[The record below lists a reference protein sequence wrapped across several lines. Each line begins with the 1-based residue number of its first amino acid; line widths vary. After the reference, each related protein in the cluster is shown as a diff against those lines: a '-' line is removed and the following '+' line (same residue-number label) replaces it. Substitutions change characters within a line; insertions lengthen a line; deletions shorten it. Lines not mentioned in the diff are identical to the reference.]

1 MNCRNCGAAMELFER
16 RRYYFCNHCGTF
28 HFIETPAEDGV
39 RVLERPEPAT
49 PCPLCAAPL
58 AKSLLDDA
66 YPVKHCEACRG
77 LLLARTSFAEAVGRR
92 RARQTGPPAEP
103 VPLDRRELK
112 RVITCPACRT
122 QMDVHPYYGPGNVV
136 IDTCSGCDLV
146 WLDFGE
152 LQQITDAPGG
162 DRGRSRMPA
171 VTYGHATGSADS
183 RDDERGLRPGESVTM
198 LDAFDALF
206 GDY

>member
-1 MNCRNCGAAMELFER
+1 MELFER

-28 HFIETPAEDGV
+28 HFIETPAEDGI
-39 RVLERPEPAT
+39 RVLDRPHAAM
-49 PCPLCAAPL
+49 PCPHCAAPL

-66 YPVKHCEACRG
+66 FPVEHCERCRG
-77 LLLARTSFAEAVGRR
+77 LLIARASFAQAVARR
-92 RARQTGPPAEP
+92 RARQTGPPVEP

-112 RVITCPACRT
+112 RVISCPACRT

-136 IDTCSGCDLV
+136 IDTCSRCDLV

-162 DRGRSRMPA
+162 DRGQARPLAPTR
-171 VTYGHATGSADS
+171 GHFTPTADSSETGGGSAWD
-183 RDDERGLRPGESVTM
+183 T
-198 LDAFDALF
+198 LDVLHLFDLLF
-206 GDY
+206 RRLG

>member
-1 MNCRNCGAAMELFER
+1 MNCQSCGAAMELFER

-28 HFIETPAEDGV
+28 HFIETPVEDGV
-39 RVLERPEPAT
+39 RVLERPQPPT

-66 YPVKHCEACRG
+66 YPIQHCERCRG
-77 LLLARTSFAEAVGRR
+77 LLIARVSFAHAVGRR
-92 RARQTGPPAEP
+92 RAGQAGPPAEP

-112 RVITCPACRT
+112 RAITCPSCQT
-122 QMDVHPYYGPGNVV
+122 PMDVHPYYGPGNVV
-136 IDTCSGCDLV
+136 IDTCGRCDLV

-162 DRGRSRMPA
+162 DRGRSRPL
-171 VTYGHATGSADS
+171 ATAPDLFKATS
-183 RDDERGLRPGESVTM
+183 ESPDTEHGWVWHTSSVVD
-198 LDAFDALF
+198 LFDVLF
-206 GDY
+206 R

>member
-1 MNCRNCGAAMELFER
+1 MELFER

-28 HFIETPAEDGV
+28 HFITNMEAPAEDGI
-39 RVLERPEPAT
+39 RVLERSQAGV

-66 YPVKHCEACRG
+66 YSVEHCEGCRG
-77 LLLARTSFAEAVGRR
+77 LLIARASFADAVARR
-92 RARQTGPPAEP
+92 RARQAGPPAEP

-112 RVITCPACRT
+112 RAITCPACRT
-122 QMDVHPYYGPGNVV
+122 PMDVHPYYGPGNVV
-136 IDTCSGCDLV
+136 IDTCSRCDLV

-162 DRGRSRMPA
+162 DRGRTRPPSTAHEHVAPRDD
-171 VTYGHATGSADS
+171 SS
-183 RDDERGLRPGESVTM
+183 RDRLSGW
-198 LDAFDALF
+198 DAVDVGDLFDLWF
-206 GDY
+206 R